1 MQHGFA
7 RTSGGQI
14 HYARQGA
21 AGATPLILL
30 HSNGG
35 SWRQFART
43 LDRFS
48 EHFEVFAVD
57 LPGQGDSFPLGD
69 HLAIE
74 QYSDLIVELVNILGL
89 RRGTVL
95 GCSIGG
101 SIAIDLAAR
110 YPDRFDRL
118 VIVETPARTDEAWA
132 SRWGP
137 MEALFGVVSQP
148 FEAAAKRV
156 VGLTPEGYLEWDIDR
171 NKAGAKTMVSV
182 MWAIRQFD
190 VFSAVG
196 QLRVH
201 TLVVFGEST
210 PIADSR
216 GVYTQ
221 RLPEAPVVTLQA
233 CGHLPMVENPSA
245 LVDAVLDWS
254 LKLG

>member
-1 MQHGFA
+1 M
-7 RTSGGQI
+7 
-14 HYARQGA
+14 A
-21 AGATPLILL
+21 AVRA
-30 HSNGG
+30 
-35 SWRQFART
+35 T

-48 EHFEVFAVD
+48 EHFEVFAID

-69 HLAIE
+69 HLSIE
-74 QYSDLIVELVNILGL
+74 QYSDLIVEFVNILGL

-95 GCSIGG
+95 GCSVGG

-110 YPDRFDRL
+110 YPEHFDRL
-118 VIVETPARTDEAWA
+118 VIVETPARTEEAWA

-182 MWAIRQFD
+182 MWAMRQFD
-190 VFSAVG
+190 VFSA
-196 QLRVH
+196 LSLLSAPA
-201 TLVVFGEST
+201 LVVFGEST

-216 GVYTQ
+216 GVYAQ
-221 RLPEAPVVTLQA
+221 RLPDAPVVTLHA
-233 CGHLPMVENPSA
+233 CGHFPMVENPSA

-254 LKLG
+254 LKR